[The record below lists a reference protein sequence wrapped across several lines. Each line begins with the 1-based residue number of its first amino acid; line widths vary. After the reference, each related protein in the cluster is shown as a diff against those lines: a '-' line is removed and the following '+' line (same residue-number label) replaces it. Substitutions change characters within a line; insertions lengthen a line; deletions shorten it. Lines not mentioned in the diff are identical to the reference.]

1 MGDIIMTTSNK
12 VQVKKELILG
22 YRKDI

>member
-1 MGDIIMTTSNK
+1 MGDIIMTTPNK

>member
-1 MGDIIMTTSNK
+1 MGDIIMTIPNK